1 MAPTYLARRWAGVR
15 VRAAMRAALPIK
27 TNERPNVWSRLVL
40 KTNPKG
46 SKTECVFADGTAI
59 LVSNFL
65 ASFIRASDELLFPVE
80 LEAADA
86 GTQIYIRN
94 TNPEE
99 RRRDVFQAE
108 IGYATQP
115 RKDRRDNLFV
125 AAEVRGSRL
134 GISAINLR
142 CEALRDYFYVGNRR
156 RVWDRQ
162 PSFYELLRVNPSV
175 SPAELTLAFKL
186 RSLELRTAHAPTG
199 DLRALERAF
208 NTLAQPELRTCY
220 DALRND
226 PASPALFP
234 YGGFGSLLVAG
245 DLSKDGKTFYASRIL
260 SFRPEQNFKQLQAP
274 VRKITF
280 YEDHAIYRDS
290 RHRIEVLFDQAS
302 LPLSWDSSWNQWK
315 HLLGAKVGVKAPFI
329 QNGKYQH
336 RAGTWH
342 LVKWE
347 TALSS
352 RLEVTLPSN
361 IAEQVAE
368 ARRLYHRFGEFAE
381 ALEQIRARLESVPIE
396 RGDLQKLC
404 ARLGMPGDFDVA
416 LITWKPDYDAFFYKQ
431 LCRRAR
437 CLYLFRSEYIF
448 DLERTVVVETPQLGH
463 ATYLFSKPA
472 SMSEFLAI
480 YSKITREDIL
490 RNRSNVAERLGFLG
504 RLIHG
509 LKLGAWL
516 KDLKARVGEIA
527 DYVEA
532 PDGRN

>member
-1 MAPTYLARRWAGVR
+1 
-15 VRAAMRAALPIK
+15 MRAILPIK
-27 TNERPNVWSRLVL
+27 INAPPDVCQRLVL
-40 KTNPKG
+40 GTNPKG

-59 LVSNFL
+59 LISNFW
-65 ASFIRASDELLFPVE
+65 ACFIRAGDEVRFPIDFE
-80 LEAADA
+80 TANA

-234 YGGFGSLLVAG
+234 CGGFGSLLVAG

-260 SFRPEQNFKQLQAP
+260 SFRPEQNFTQLQAP
-274 VRKITF
+274 V
-280 YEDHAIYRDS
+280 
-290 RHRIEVLFDQAS
+290 
-302 LPLSWDSSWNQWK
+302 
-315 HLLGAKVGVKAPFI
+315 
-329 QNGKYQH
+329 
-336 RAGTWH
+336 
-342 LVKWE
+342 
-347 TALSS
+347 
-352 RLEVTLPSN
+352 
-361 IAEQVAE
+361 
-368 ARRLYHRFGEFAE
+368 
-381 ALEQIRARLESVPIE
+381 
-396 RGDLQKLC
+396 
-404 ARLGMPGDFDVA
+404 
-416 LITWKPDYDAFFYKQ
+416 
-431 LCRRAR
+431 
-437 CLYLFRSEYIF
+437 
-448 DLERTVVVETPQLGH
+448 
-463 ATYLFSKPA
+463 
-472 SMSEFLAI
+472 
-480 YSKITREDIL
+480 
-490 RNRSNVAERLGFLG
+490 
-504 RLIHG
+504 
-509 LKLGAWL
+509 
-516 KDLKARVGEIA
+516 
-527 DYVEA
+527 
-532 PDGRN
+532 